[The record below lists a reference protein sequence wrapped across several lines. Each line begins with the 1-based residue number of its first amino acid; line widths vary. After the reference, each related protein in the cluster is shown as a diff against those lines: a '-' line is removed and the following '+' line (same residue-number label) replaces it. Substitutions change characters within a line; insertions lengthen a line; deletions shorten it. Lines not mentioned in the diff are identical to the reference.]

1 VIRAMFKSSFTVGA
15 MALAASAL
23 CYFGTAG
30 FAGSFRARRAK
41 NYNPKDLAGIGAIAV
56 VLSVAGIALMAW
68 SGFWLSLFGVF
79 IAGPMWCLVGILVA
93 SLTTKR
99 EHALSC
105 AARLVAVYPF
115 VNIGEK
121 HLCIALRNVPK
132 FVFSPR

>member
-1 VIRAMFKSSFTVGA
+1 MRPSGLAKVIFDLQWISYIYFLVTLLTCVQAMFKSSFTVGA

-23 CYFGTAG
+23 SYFGTAG
-30 FAGSFRARRAK
+30 FAGSFRARRDK

-99 EHALSC
+99 EHAL
-105 AARLVAVYPF
+105 
-115 VNIGEK
+115 
-121 HLCIALRNVPK
+121 
-132 FVFSPR
+132 